1 MFSGFAFSFDF
12 YLFISYNYPQSLGS
26 FLLEVAAEAL
36 PDEAEE
42 LGVVEHAALPLGT
55 AKLLAYRHKALKEFF
70 RELPHHQIFN
80 KGWQKMHPVVYVEG
94 ELEISYSLT
103 ERPIANYKVFV
114 AELYEVFINRS
125 LDTQTLLK
133 LWLVVDRSCVE
144 EDVLLRFQSEIS
156 LAFKVR
162 LSLGNNWEIKYDVSY
177 LRVAS
182 AVLNQRRLLAIG

>member
-1 MFSGFAFSFDF
+1 LFSGFAFSFDF

-42 LGVVEHAALPLGT
+42 LGVV
-55 AKLLAYRHKALKEFF
+55 
-70 RELPHHQIFN
+70 
-80 KGWQKMHPVVYVEG
+80 
-94 ELEISYSLT
+94 
-103 ERPIANYKVFV
+103 
-114 AELYEVFINRS
+114 
-125 LDTQTLLK
+125 
-133 LWLVVDRSCVE
+133 VDRSCVE
-144 EDVLLRFQSEIS
+144 EDVLLSFQSEIS

-162 LSLGNNWEIKYDVSY
+162 LSLGNNGEIKYDVSY